1 MKNCLKAFG
10 LGTLLSIQSAFS
22 YPVTIQSCGKP
33 VTITHRP
40 THAVVHDVN
49 MAEMAFALHLQ
60 PFMTGVT
67 GISGWNKRTPVFEKE
82 LGDLPEIATH
92 YPTLEQLLNAGTDFF
107 FAGWNYG
114 MHVGGDVTPET
125 LAAQGIPTL
134 VLSESCMRTGQ
145 VSAFPTLDL
154 LYGDEDRLGQVFD
167 RTTEAQSLIN
177 GWKMRVQAVQ
187 KQLAGRP
194 PVRVFLYDNGR
205 DRPFTAGKY
214 ALATELMHLGG
225 GQNIFRDLPTNW
237 GPASWESVAVR
248 DPEAILIVDY
258 GNGIEQSLAFLKSHP
273 LLTKTVALK
282 DNRIMAVRYD
292 EMTPSPAN
300 IDAIEKIS
308 VFLHPETKP

>member
-1 MKNCLKAFG
+1 MSVQN
-10 LGTLLSIQSAFS
+10 AFS
-22 YPVTIQSCGKP
+22 YPITIQSCGKP

-40 THAVVHDVN
+40 THAVIHDVN

-60 PFMTGVT
+60 PFMAGVT
-67 GISGWNKRTPVFEKE
+67 GISGWNKRTPAFQKK
-82 LGDLPEIATH
+82 LGALPEIATH

-134 VLSESCMRTGQ
+134 VLSESCMRVGQ
-145 VSAFPTLDL
+145 TSGRPTLDL
-154 LYGDEDRLGQVFD
+154 LYDDEERLGQVFD
-167 RTTEAQSLIN
+167 RTAEAQSLVE
-177 GWKMRVQAVQ
+177 GWKNRVRAVQ
-187 KQLAGRP
+187 SRLVGHHP
-194 PVRVFLYDNGR
+194 LRVFLYDSGR

-214 ALATELMHLGG
+214 ALATELIWLGG
-225 GQNIFRDLPTNW
+225 GQNIFSDLPTNW
-237 GPASWESVAVR
+237 GSASWENVAVR

-258 GNGIEQSLAFLKSHP
+258 GSGISESLAFLRSHP
-273 LLTKTVALK
+273 LLIENAALK
-282 DNRIMAVRYD
+282 ANRILAVRYD

>member
-1 MKNCLKAFG
+1 MG
-10 LGTLLSIQSAFS
+10 LGALLSVQNAFS
-22 YPVTIQSCGKP
+22 YPITIQSCGKP

-40 THAVVHDVN
+40 THAVIHDVN

-60 PFMTGVT
+60 PFMAGVT
-67 GISGWNKRTPVFEKE
+67 GISGWNKRTPAFQKK
-82 LGDLPEIATH
+82 LGALPEIATH

-134 VLSESCMRTGQ
+134 VLSESCMRVGQ
-145 VSAFPTLDL
+145 TSGRPTLDL
-154 LYGDEDRLGQVFD
+154 LYDDEERLGQVFD
-167 RTTEAQSLIN
+167 RTAEAQSLVE
-177 GWKMRVQAVQ
+177 GWKNRVRAVQ
-187 KQLAGRP
+187 SRLVGHHP
-194 PVRVFLYDNGR
+194 LRVFLYDSGR

-214 ALATELMHLGG
+214 ALATELIWLGG
-225 GQNIFRDLPTNW
+225 GQNIFSDLPTNW
-237 GPASWESVAVR
+237 GSASWENVAVR

-258 GNGIEQSLAFLKSHP
+258 GSGISESLAFLRSHP
-273 LLTKTVALK
+273 LLIENAALK
-282 DNRIMAVRYD
+282 ANRILAVRYD